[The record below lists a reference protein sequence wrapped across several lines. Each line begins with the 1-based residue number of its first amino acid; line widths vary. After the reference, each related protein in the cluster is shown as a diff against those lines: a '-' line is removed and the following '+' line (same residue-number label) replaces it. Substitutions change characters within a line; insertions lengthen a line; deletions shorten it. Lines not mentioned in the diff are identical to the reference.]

1 MERKMEEAEAT
12 HEPLALRLLITM
24 LVAQRSQ
31 FSKEIEGRFLGLCS
45 KLREMIRAN
54 APAS

>member
-12 HEPLALRLLITM
+12 CEPLALRLVITM
-24 LVAQRSQ
+24 LATQRAQ
-31 FSKEIEGRFLGLCS
+31 FSKEIEGRFLGLCHR
-45 KLREMIRAN
+45 LREIIRTN